1 MNAPLASTN
10 KIIAVVVFD
19 GVVPFHLSV
28 PCLVF
33 ADHHVGGDVP
43 RFDVRI
49 CAVEGPVVRT
59 SAGFE
64 ISTHFG
70 VDDIV
75 GADVVIVPSWHD
87 DFRPAPAAMLD
98 ALRQANARGAR
109 IVGLCLGAFPLAES
123 GLLDGR
129 CATTHWELA
138 GELARRYPSVKVDA
152 QVLYVDETDVV
163 TSAGVAA
170 ALDCCL
176 HLLRQMTGADNSAR
190 IARHL
195 VLGPHRRAG
204 QAQYIDKPVAVS
216 RSDGRFA
223 EVLEW
228 MRAHL
233 DETHAIDALAAR
245 ALMSRRSFTR
255 QFRQTVGTSVKQW
268 LLAQRLAGAQR
279 LLETSNAPLEAVA
292 QSTGLGSPLSL
303 RKHFFAAFGITPSA
317 YRKRFRSGADL
328 TASPGNSAGK

>member
-1 MNAPLASTN
+1 MNPASAPCAKT
-10 KIIAVVVFD
+10 IAVVVFD

-33 ADHHVGGDVP
+33 ADHHVSGDVP
-43 RFDVRI
+43 RFEVRI
-49 CAVEGPVVRT
+49 CAVERQVVRS

-64 ISTHFG
+64 ITTHFG
-70 VDDIV
+70 LDDIV

-87 DFRPAPAAMLD
+87 DFRAAPAEMLA
-98 ALRQANARGAR
+98 ALRRAHARGAR

-129 CATTHWELA
+129 RATTHWELA
-138 GELARRYPSVKVDA
+138 PELARRYPKVKVDA
-152 QVLYVDETDVV
+152 EVLYVDETDVV

-176 HLLRQMTGADNSAR
+176 HLLRQMTGADNCAR

-195 VLGPHRRAG
+195 VLGPHRGAG
-204 QAQYIDKPVAVS
+204 QAQYIDKPVPVS
-216 RSDGRFA
+216 RGDGRFA
-223 EVLEW
+223 EVLAW
-228 MRAHL
+228 MREHL
-233 DETHAIDALAAR
+233 DESHAIDVLAAR

-268 LLAQRLAGAQR
+268 LLAQRLASAQHM
-279 LLETSNAPLEAVA
+279 LEAGNAPLETIA
-292 QSTGLGSPLSL
+292 QATGLGSPLSL
-303 RKHFFAAFGITPSA
+303 RKHFRGAFGTTPSA
-317 YRKRFRSGADL
+317 YRKRFRSA
-328 TASPGNSAGK
+328 TASPGS

>member
-1 MNAPLASTN
+1 M
-10 KIIAVVVFD
+10 IAFD

-43 RFDVRI
+43 RFDVKVCSAGR
-49 CAVEGPVVRT
+49 PMVRT

-64 ISTHFG
+64 ITTHFG
-70 VDDIV
+70 LDDV
-75 GADVVIVPSWHD
+75 VTADIVIVPSWHD
-87 DFRPAPAAMLD
+87 DFRPAPREMLA

-109 IVGLCLGAFPLAES
+109 IVGLCLGAFPVAES

-129 CATTHWELA
+129 RATTHWELA
-138 GELARRYPSVKVDA
+138 PLLASRYPRVKVDA
-152 QVLYVDETDVV
+152 QVLYVDEADVV

-176 HLLRQMTGADNSAR
+176 HLLRQMTGAGNTAR

-195 VLGPHRRAG
+195 VLGAHRGAG
-204 QAQYIDKPVAVS
+204 QAQYIEKPVPVS
-216 RSDGRFA
+216 RGDGRFS

-228 MRAHL
+228 MREHL
-233 DETHAIDALAAR
+233 DEHHAIDVLAAR
-245 ALMSRRSFTR
+245 ALMSRRTFTR
-255 QFRQTVGTSVKQW
+255 QFRQTVGSSVKQW

-279 LLETSNAPLEAVA
+279 LLETSNAPLEAIA
-292 QSTGLGSPLSL
+292 RSTGLGSPLSL
-303 RKHFFAAFGITPSA
+303 RKHFRGAFGTTPSA
-317 YRKRFRSGADL
+317 YRKRFRSGPTPDP
-328 TASPGNSAGK
+328 TASPGS